1 MSLKLKSLFA
11 PLFAVVLLAG
21 CEAQG
26 VDPSQFP
33 GGGGG
38 GSNVPPGSVGDIRN
52 CAVPVTGGLCVLR
65 GDNPGDG
72 LVESLLDPDGPLG
85 PIVGEIDTEAL
96 EAALVA
102 LLENDDGD
110 LVNVLTNLLVEG
122 QLQEGLTLLLLGAD
136 GDGMGALAETLQNL
150 LLPNEDG
157 SPNGLISLFGLGDE
171 DGGGAVGF
179 LQALLIDGTDPNACQ
194 APLGTLCLIS
204 GNGTQTGLIDLLLTS
219 SGLSGAL
226 SDELTGEAATDELVA
241 ILGNLLESNGSVAN
255 LVTNLFQEGQL
266 VEGLEV
272 LLMGTGDDQPGLV
285 VLLQGVVGG
294 LPEIIGDVGDFLG
307 GLFPIGG
314 GIGLP

>member
-26 VDPSQFP
+26 VDPANFP

-38 GSNVPPGSVGDIRN
+38 GNTPPPGSVGDTTN
-52 CAVPVTGGLCVLR
+52 CEVPVSGLCVLR

-72 LVESLLDPDGPLG
+72 LVESLLDPNGPLG
-85 PIVGEIDTEAL
+85 PIVGEIDTDAL
-96 EAALVA
+96 EAALVT
-102 LLENDDGD
+102 LLQNDEGN
-110 LVNVLTNLLVEG
+110 LVEVLTNLVAGG
-122 QLQEGLTLLLLGAD
+122 QLQEGLTLLLLGAE

-204 GNGTQTGLIDLLLTS
+204 GNGTQTGLVDLLITS
-219 SGLSGAL
+219 SGLLGAV
-226 SDELTGEAATDELVA
+226 SPTLTQEAIDELVA
-241 ILGNLLESNGSVAN
+241 TLGELLASDGALPD
-255 LVTNLFQEGQL
+255 LVTGLIQDGQL
-266 VEGLEV
+266 AEGLET
-272 LLMGTGDDQPGLV
+272 LLMGTDGEPGLV
-285 VLLQGVVGG
+285 SLLDGITGN
-294 LPEIIGDVGDFLG
+294 LGDVLGDIGDFLG